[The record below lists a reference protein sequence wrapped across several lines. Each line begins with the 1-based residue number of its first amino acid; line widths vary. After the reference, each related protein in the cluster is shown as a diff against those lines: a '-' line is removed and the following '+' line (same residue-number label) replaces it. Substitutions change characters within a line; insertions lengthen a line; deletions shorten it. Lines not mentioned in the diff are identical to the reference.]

1 MMIKKRIL
9 IFIITF
15 IISLNYAFSGPPL
28 IEKHV
33 SKSNGGFTGLFNL
46 YQNVES
52 DREYQDNGYV
62 VDLACWDPGFE
73 RCVEGEYEVAPPDGI
88 PHDHW
93 DAVADEMQTLDQY
106 SEQEAQ
112 EGNLNG
118 EESHVLAMELSSG
131 DIIYYVINIEWMY
144 SEDNPTTGE
153 VYLVAYRYEEYPPSN

>member
-1 MMIKKRIL
+1 MIKKRIL
-9 IFIITF
+9 IFIVAVIF
-15 IISLNYAFSGPPL
+15 SLNYAFSGPPL

-52 DREYQDNGYV
+52 SMEYDDGFIVN
-62 VDLACWDPGFE
+62 VDCWNPGFE
-73 RCVEGEYEVAPPDGI
+73 RCVAGEYEVAPPDGI

-106 SEQEAQ
+106 SEQEAH

-118 EESHVLAMELSSG
+118 EDSNVLAMELSNG
-131 DIIYYVINIEWMY
+131 DLVYYVINIEWSY
-144 SEDNPTTGE
+144 NENDPTTGE
-153 VYLVAYRYEEYPPSN
+153 VYLVAYKYEEYPPSN